1 MTVMQ
6 KSQRDT
12 APLSIA
18 IAGGGTA
25 GWMAA
30 AAVSRL
36 TGCAVTLVESD
47 AIGTVGVGEATIP
60 QIRLFNRS
68 LGIDE
73 SEFLRET
80 RGTFKLGIEF
90 AGWRKP
96 GESYMHAFG
105 NLGRGA
111 GLLPFHQ
118 LWLRGRELGV
128 AGDLSA
134 YSLNEVA
141 ARAGRMEM
149 WPTGQGPDLP
159 WAYHFDAS
167 LYAAFL
173 RRFAEARGAVR
184 VEGRIASVDRDTDSG
199 DIQSLALDSG
209 ERIEADFFLDCTG
222 FRALLSGASADFED
236 WSHWLPC
243 DRAIALPSAGDGEPV
258 PFTRATAHT
267 AGWQWRIPLQHRTGN
282 GLVYCSEYLSD
293 DEAEATLRAHL
304 DGEALGEP
312 NRLRFTTGMR
322 GAPWSGNCL
331 ALGLAAGFLEP
342 LESTSIHLIQSGIAR
357 FLAMLPRRGAT
368 HVMAE
373 EFNRQSR
380 FEWESV
386 RDFLI
391 LHYAANERHGEPFW
405 DRCRT
410 MTLPDSLAARLD
422 LFRATGY
429 LHREHEEL
437 FTEPGWV
444 QVLVGQGILPHD
456 THPNA
461 DALDPSALARL
472 LGEIES
478 GIALLVDRMPTHAEF
493 LRRSCA
499 PQSSSRPAA
508 IMETAR

>member
-1 MTVMQ
+1 MAVMHE
-6 KSQRDT
+6 SQRET

-30 AAVSRL
+30 AALSKL
-36 TGCAVTLVESD
+36 TGCVVTLIESD

-80 RGTFKLGIEF
+80 KGTFKLGIEF

-96 GESYMHAFG
+96 GQSYMHAFG

-118 LWLRGRELGV
+118 LWLRGRELGL
-128 AGDLSA
+128 AGDLAA
-134 YSLNEVA
+134 YSLNEQA
-141 ARAGRMEM
+141 ARAGRMQM
-149 WPTGQGPDLP
+149 WPAGQGADMP

-173 RRFAEARGAVR
+173 RRFAEARGTTR
-184 VEGRIASVDRDTDSG
+184 IEGRIASVERDGESG
-199 DIQSLALDSG
+199 DIRALILEG
-209 ERIEADFFLDCTG
+209 GKQVEADFFLDCTG
-222 FRALLSGASADFED
+222 LRALLSEASADLEH

-243 DRAIALPSAGDGEPV
+243 DRAVALPCASDGDPA
-258 PFTRATAHT
+258 PYTRATAHK

-282 GLVYCSEYLSD
+282 GLVYCSDYLSE
-293 DEAEATLRAHL
+293 DEAETSLRAHL
-304 DGEALGEP
+304 EGEAFGKP

-322 GAPWSGNCL
+322 SSPWTGNCL

-357 FLAMLPRRGAT
+357 FLSMLPRRGAT
-368 HVMAE
+368 RVMAD

-391 LHYAANERHGEPFW
+391 LHYAANERQGEPFW
-405 DRCRT
+405 DRCRA
-410 MTLPDSLAARLD
+410 MPLPDSLTARLE

-444 QVLVGQGILPHD
+444 QVLVGQGILSRD

-461 DALDPSALARL
+461 DALDPSALARI

-478 GIALLVDRMPTHAEF
+478 GIASLVDRMPTHAEF
-493 LRRSCA
+493 LRRFCA
-499 PQSSSRPAA
+499 PQASSRPAA
-508 IMETAR
+508 TMETAR

>member
-1 MTVMQ
+1 MAVLQ
-6 KSQRDT
+6 KTRTDIP
-12 APLSIA
+12 PLSIA

-30 AAVSRL
+30 AALSKL
-36 TGCAVTLVESD
+36 TGCTVTLVESD
-47 AIGTVGVGEATIP
+47 AIGAVGVGEATIP

-73 SEFLRET
+73 GEFLRET
-80 RGTFKLGIEF
+80 KGTFKLGIEF

-118 LWLRGRELGV
+118 LWLRGRSLGI
-128 AGDLSA
+128 ASDLAA
-134 YSLNEVA
+134 YSLNEKA
-141 ARAGRMEM
+141 ARAGRIQM
-149 WPTGQGPDLP
+149 WPAGQGPDMP

-173 RRFAEARGAVR
+173 RRFAEALGAVR
-184 VEGRIASVDRDTDSG
+184 VEGRISSVERAGESG
-199 DIQSLALDSG
+199 DIQALALESG

-222 FRALLSGASADFED
+222 FRALLSGASAGFED
-236 WSHWLPC
+236 WSCWLPC
-243 DRAIALPSAGDGEPV
+243 DRAVALPSSGDGEPM
-258 PFTRATAHT
+258 PFTRATAHK

-282 GLVYCSEYLSD
+282 GLVYCSDYMSD
-293 DEAEATLRAHL
+293 DEAEATLRGHL
-304 DGEALGEP
+304 DGAPLAEP
-312 NRLRFTTGMR
+312 NQLRFTTGMR
-322 GAPWSGNCL
+322 SAPWSGNCL

-357 FLAMLPRRGAT
+357 FLSMLPRPGAT
-368 HVMAE
+368 RVMAD

-405 DRCRT
+405 DRCRD
-410 MTLPDSLAARLD
+410 MTLPDSLAARLE

-429 LHREHEEL
+429 LHREHEES

-444 QVLVGQGILPHD
+444 QVLVGQGILPRD

-461 DALDPSALARL
+461 DALDPSALTRL

-478 GIALLVDRMPTHAEF
+478 GIASLVDKMPTHAEF
-493 LRRSCA
+493 LRRFCA
-499 PQSSSRPAA
+499 PQASSRPAA

>member
-1 MTVMQ
+1 MAVTQ
-6 KSQRDT
+6 ISET
-12 APLSIA
+12 PLSIA

-30 AAVSRL
+30 AALSKL
-36 TGCAVTLVESD
+36 TGSSVTLIESD

-73 SEFLRET
+73 AEFVRET
-80 RGTFKLGIEF
+80 NGTFKLGIEF

-118 LWLRGRELGV
+118 LWLRGRELGL
-128 AGDLSA
+128 AKSLAA
-134 YSLNEVA
+134 YSLNETA
-141 ARAGRMEM
+141 ARAGRMQA
-149 WPTGQGPDLP
+149 WQQAHGQPDMP

-173 RRFAEARGAVR
+173 RRFAEARGTTR
-184 VEGRIASVDRDTDSG
+184 IEGRIASVERDGESG
-199 DIQSLALDSG
+199 DIRAIVLEDGAQV
-209 ERIEADFFLDCTG
+209 EADFFLDCTG
-222 FRALLSGASADFED
+222 FRALLSQGAPGQDFAD

-243 DRAIALPSAGDGEPV
+243 DRAVALPCASDGDPV
-258 PFTRATAHT
+258 PYTRAIAHE

-282 GLVYCSEYLSD
+282 GLVYCSDYLSD
-293 DEAEATLRAHL
+293 EEADATLCFHL
-304 DGEALGEP
+304 DGEPLAEP

-322 GAPWSGNCL
+322 PEPWNGNCL
-331 ALGLAAGFLEP
+331 SLGLAAGFLEP

-357 FLAMLPRRGAT
+357 FLSMLPRRGAT
-368 HVMAE
+368 ARLAA
-373 EFNRQSR
+373 EFNRQAR

-391 LHYAANERHGEPFW
+391 LHYAANQRQGQPFW
-405 DRCRT
+405 DRCRA
-410 MTLPDSLAARLD
+410 MVLPDSLAARLD

-444 QVLVGQGILPHD
+444 QVLMGQGVMPGA

-461 DALDPSALARL
+461 DAIDPAALARL
-472 LGEIES
+472 LDEIER
-478 GIALLVDRMPTHAEF
+478 GIAANVAAMPTHAEF
-493 LRRSCA
+493 LRKICA
-499 PQSSSRPAA
+499 PQSPSRPAA
-508 IMETAR
+508 TMETAR